1 MRHNGDVFSG
11 QVAPLLEAVVR
22 NHLADIAIIINHHTD
37 PITASIFVVGSKA
50 WFLGA
55 LGIQAPVGAI
65 SDVDVPLCCY
75 SLCQVLY
82 RLFAK

>member
-22 NHLADIAIIINHHTD
+22 NPTVD
-37 PITASIFVVGSKA
+37 PITVSVFVVGSKA